1 MDVEIEEETKL
12 FQAIETVID
21 LNKSHSNEV
30 SYVIS
35 IVREMIMDSFPRIVN
50 GKKKENFLY
59 SWERFWEK
67 HGC

>member
-35 IVREMIMDSFPRIVN
+35 IVREMIMDAFPRIVN
-50 GKKKENFLY
+50 GRNFLY
-59 SWERFWEK
+59 SWQRFWEK